1 MFHKQKVQACMSVSV
16 QNFAHERSREGSI
29 PKIAATSCA
38 FTPTRSHAHTL
49 TRLHTFTPTHR
60 KAQAVLLAT
69 LIMFVVAA
77 VGAGFIL
84 FVQSSMNLSQ
94 RSREEQEALL
104 FAQAGLAFADQ
115 QLTEKGADWRPS
127 IMVSFDEFERSRG
140 WHRPDKTNDW
150 YGKYSARQVVD
161 LLGNVAGS
169 GSFLL
174 KVKYLPDLQVF
185 KIISIGRP
193 KPNSPVYRRLIAYK
207 PLPATDWIW
216 VTAENEGSPDPL
228 LLDANGDNILDTL
241 SGQAINWQVG
251 QWTPPNN
258 QPRPFWFN
266 AERDPIQPIV
276 IPSNEPQRLQW
287 LRLRTWIGSGRLPI
301 WDRLTNFTSAIRINS
316 DLLWYGSN
324 ALQMTDFFAASQ
336 TVLEVARTVRHFNAQ
351 TQVLVYD
358 WQEVFQGFAVPSDF
372 GTPAGSGF
380 AFFPVGGVPR
390 YMDGWER
397 IGGLIPIRWVFNF
410 PRRIEPRPA
419 PTINL
424 SSYYAQ
430 TRDANPPYS
439 QNGYYRVPEA
449 MNGPLLSQQ
458 PNSDGFYESNY
469 SNETYLVFRG
479 IYIDNDTDKQFT
491 NAAPADAPASAFNDN
506 NGNYRPELAQVYD
519 WLVKPDPDDDNDGRL
534 DEDPI
539 DSVDNDVDGQID
551 EDPLGMI
558 RRQQPDSGWLQ
569 DDNLNWT
576 GERNTVELNLQAGR
590 RTAAPH
596 LYVPPG
602 VEVRFDV
609 VVPDPQNNPTL
620 VLQRTW
626 LIRHDGQPFRNP
638 QGNDLQSNRLVF
650 IDPVQLAQFNAD
662 PINDQRFGEDPINF
676 RDDDGDGLV
685 DEDPPQTVFQNLQM
699 PQIVILAEGNIRV
712 SGQVAVSVK
721 IVTPETIYIEGPLYP
736 VTANATIEL
745 LAKRNV
751 CINFAA
757 ARTPILSID
766 GMNPQTDRAL
776 LVPQFRIAQIYDPQ
790 NQMRGTHYLLP
801 NAFHQN
807 LPLSLFADLI
817 GGSIGTIQ
825 FPAPSDSNGDRMVD
839 PVDPQN
845 GSPSVTYA
853 LEASSTLPISDDLR
867 FNFNRLQNGQWTL
880 RLVLLNRGWHSDD
893 SNNLVRNPWTNLQ
906 VDIWVDSNGNGQSD
920 WGETTRLYGPAEPM
934 RTFPVASRWYQGDG
948 RQVDLADPTTTKEW
962 GILDIPIPLN
972 ALGSPQD
979 VNALARALQRLR
991 IIITS
996 PVAGEVIPHGRTPV
1010 RYELAG
1016 MKLALYDENG
1026 LPRPIW
1032 QPTQSWFVLA
1042 QTVHAENGTIGIV
1055 PPPYF
1060 DPTSHPSWQQLIA
1073 STDSNWQTSFRQW
1086 QRLWS
1091 LYYLRHN
1098 SVRWTLFLDP
1108 SDPNLTLPQSL
1119 RTQLLAQSIPIVVG
1133 QLIMRVTPQTMLWR
1147 LVAQNAIPTTDPL
1160 KAEKDNALRFAW
1172 ELGLDK
1178 AALPYPKRLDRDP
1191 ATNLQQPLQLSD
1203 VQNLVNGLP
1212 FAEMPRAMFASAWL
1226 WVWRAA
1232 TPQGVLDVAGVLLP
1246 NHFYRAPV
1254 VPNLNLPKGYAVVLQ
1269 QQVGED

>member
-1 MFHKQKVQACMSVSV
+1 MFHKQQ
-16 QNFAHERSREGSI
+16 SRTWGIEQRAWGVEKNIDSA
-29 PKIAATSCA
+29 PR
-38 FTPTRSHAHTL
+38 TPHPAR
-49 TRLHTFTPTHR
+49 R
-60 KAQAVLLAT
+60 KGQAVLLAT

-216 VTAENEGSPDPL
+216 VTAENERSPDPL

-372 GTPAGSGF
+372 GTPTGSGF

-419 PTINL
+419 PTVNL
-424 SSYYAQ
+424 SIYYAQ

-469 SNETYLVFRG
+469 SNETYLAFRG
-479 IYIDNDTDKQFT
+479 IYIDNSDDRQFI
-491 NAAPADAPASAFNDN
+491 AAQPSDAPSNAFNDG
-506 NGNYRPELAQVYD
+506 NGNFRPELAQVYD
-519 WLVKPDPDDDNDGRL
+519 WVVRPDLDDDNDGRV
-534 DEDPI
+534 DEDPQNGV
-539 DSVDNDVDGQID
+539 DDDNDGSID
-551 EDPLGMI
+551 EDRPGAR
-558 RRQQPDSGWLQ
+558 RRQQIDSGWYLPPKSINPPF
-569 DDNLNWT
+569 DLDPT
-576 GERNTVELNLQAGR
+576 ERNIVEQTLLPEERFVAS
-590 RTAAPH
+590 H

-609 VVPDPQNNPTL
+609 VPVSGQV

-626 LIRHDGQPFRNP
+626 LIRHDGQPFMSP
-638 QGNDLQSNRLVF
+638 DGSTQLSNRLVF
-650 IDPVQLAQFNAD
+650 IDPVPLAQFDAD
-662 PINDQRFGEDPINF
+662 NDGSPNEDLINF
-676 RDDDGDGLV
+676 RDDDGDGKV
-685 DEDPPQTVFQNLQM
+685 DEDPPQTDFVNNQM
-699 PQIVILAEGNIRV
+699 PTIVLLAEGNIRV

-757 ARTPILSID
+757 ARTPIPSID

-817 GGSIGTIQ
+817 GGSIGAIQ

-853 LEASSTLPISDDLR
+853 LEASSTLPISDDLW

-920 WGETTRLYGPAEPM
+920 LGETTRLYGPAEPM

-948 RQVDLADPTTTKEW
+948 RQVDPADPTTTKEW

-1108 SDPNLTLPQSL
+1108 SDSNLTLPQSL
-1119 RTQLLAQSIPIVVG
+1119 RTQLLAQSIPIVAG

-1203 VQNLVNGLP
+1203 VQNLVNSLP

>member
-104 FAQAGLAFADQ
+104 LAQAGLAFADQ

-127 IMVSFDEFERSRG
+127 ILVSFDEFERSRG

-207 PLPATDWIW
+207 PIPADWIW

-258 QPRPFWFN
+258 QPQPFWFN
-266 AERDPIQPIV
+266 AERDPNQPIV

-287 LRLRTWIGSGRLPI
+287 LRLRTWLGSGRLPI
-301 WDRLTNFTSAIRINS
+301 WDRLTNFTSTIRTNS

-336 TVLEVARTVRHFNAQ
+336 TVLEVARTIQHLDTQ

-372 GTPAGSGF
+372 GAPAGSGF

-397 IGGLIPIRWVFNF
+397 IGGLMPVRWVFNF
-410 PRRIEPRPA
+410 PRRTEPRPA

-424 SSYYAQ
+424 SIYYAQ

-439 QNGYYRVPEA
+439 QNGYYRVPD
-449 MNGPLLSQQ
+449 PLQGQTPVLDNDQ
-458 PNSDGFYESNY
+458 SDDNALFPTFGFYVLNY
-469 SNETYLVFRG
+469 YDPNNPSFLAFRG
-479 IYIDNDTDKQFT
+479 IYIDNNSDQQFT
-491 NAAPADAPASAFNDN
+491 AVPPADAPSGAFNDR
-506 NGNYRPELAQVYD
+506 NGSYRPELAQLYD
-519 WLVKPDPDDDNDGRL
+519 WTVKPPQVDPNNPTQL
-534 DEDPI
+534 
-539 DSVDNDVDGQID
+539 Q
-551 EDPLGMI
+551 L
-558 RRQQPDSGWLQ
+558 RRQQSDSGWLQ
-569 DDNLNWT
+569 NDALNSAS
-576 GERNTVELNLQAGR
+576 ERNVMELTALDSNGLPQPLPFNR
-590 RTAAPH
+590 RFTAHH

-609 VVPDPQNNPTL
+609 YRVSQTL

-626 LIRHDGQPFRNP
+626 LIRHDGQPFRSPLGVPLPPPN
-638 QGNDLQSNRLVF
+638 NNRLVF
-650 IDPVQLAQFNAD
+650 IDPVPLAQFDAD
-662 PINDQRFGEDPINF
+662 NDGSPNEDLINF
-676 RDDDGDGLV
+676 RDDDGDGKV
-685 DEDPPQTVFQNLQM
+685 DEDPPQTAFVDNRM
-699 PQIVILAEGNIRV
+699 PTIVLLAEGNIRV

-721 IVTPETIYIEGPLYP
+721 IVTPETIYIEGQLYP

-745 LAKRNV
+745 LAERNICV
-751 CINFAA
+751 NFASG
-757 ARTPILSID
+757 RTPIPSLD
-766 GMNPQTDRAL
+766 GMNPETDRAF
-776 LVPQFRIAQIYDPQ
+776 LVPQFRIAQIVDPQ
-790 NQMRGTHYLLP
+790 NQLQGTHYLLP
-801 NAFHQN
+801 NASNQT
-807 LPLSLFADLI
+807 LPFSLFADLF
-817 GGSIGTIQ
+817 GGSIGAVQ
-825 FPAPSDSNGDRMVD
+825 FPAPVDNNGDQVVD
-839 PVDPQN
+839 AADPQ
-845 GSPSVTYA
+845 GRSPSVIYA
-853 LEASSTLPISDDLR
+853 LEMPSTLPLSNDLMV
-867 FNFNRLQNGQWTL
+867 NLNRLQNRQWTL

-893 SNNLVRNPWTNLQ
+893 SNNPVRNPWTNLQ

-920 WGETTRLYGPAEPM
+920 LGETTRLYGPAEPM

-962 GILDIPIPLN
+962 NILDIPIPLN

-979 VNALARALQRLR
+979 VNALARALQSLR

-1016 MKLALYDENG
+1016 IKLALYDENG

-1073 STDSNWQTSFRQW
+1073 STDSNWQNSFRQW

-1098 SVRWTLFLDP
+1098 SVRWTPFLDP

-1119 RTQLLAQSIPIVVG
+1119 RTQLLAQSIPIVAG

-1160 KAEKDNALRFAW
+1160 KAEKDNALSFAW